1 MQDQVRYLKSMAI
14 KAEFIGDEQ
23 ESKEA
28 KQQLERGECQIVYGS
43 PETFLSTTRWWAM
56 LSKDAYKKKG
66 CVWLQ
71 LVKLTVFLTGKSIHP
86 FAFPSVL

>member
-43 PETFLSTTRWWAM
+43 PETFLKMVGNAQQ
-56 LSKDAYKKKG
+56 G
-66 CVWLQ
+66 CLQ
-71 LVKLTVFLTGKSIHP
+71 KEVVFGCSW
-86 FAFPSVL
+86 

>member
-43 PETFLSTTRWWAM
+43 PETFLSTTRWWTM
-56 LSKDAYKKKG
+56 LSKDAYKKRL
-66 CVWLQ
+66 C
-71 LVKLTVFLTGKSIHP
+71 LVAVGEAHCISHW
-86 FAFPSVL
+86 

>member
-1 MQDQVRYLKSMAI
+1 MQDQVRYLKSVAI

-43 PETFLSTTRWWAM
+43 PEAFLSTTRWWAM
-56 LSKDAYKKKG
+56 LSKDAYKKRL
-66 CVWLQ
+66 C
-71 LVKLTVFLTGKSIHP
+71 LVAVGEAHCISHW
-86 FAFPSVL
+86 